1 MSRFFNVIKKN
12 RFTFFMVVF
21 LAVFYS
27 MLFLVGHGTWEKGQT
42 ATMEKS
48 VPIVSA
54 KEIHEKEDLFKKNIQ
69 SHPSAIGGMVLFFLL
84 VIVCGFYADT
94 YLLKKKL
101 KGEPLVAGGLPHGPV
116 LWGVKDVGQVFVF
129 ILFAES
135 LILSVE
141 WILGH
146 FVDLGGIEKHL
157 MLMFNSLI
165 RDMAAA
171 GFVIFLVTRRF
182 RHKLS
187 EIGLTTR
194 NFLKNV
200 QIGVVGYLAAIPA
213 ILLVLLIL
221 SYTAQKFSYE
231 PPVQPV
237 VQIYLKEQG
246 KNYLLFFTL
255 FVALV
260 GPLIEEIFFRGFTY
274 RAFRQK
280 FGVRWA
286 LVASS
291 SIFAG
296 LHMSLIAFFP
306 IFLLGFFLAYLYEN
320 TGSLVPS
327 MTVHMMHN
335 LIMVLM
341 TLVFKTF
348 SV

>member
-1 MSRFFNVIKKN
+1 MSQIMSMIKKN
-12 RFTFFMVVF
+12 RFTSIMILF

-27 MLFLVGHGTWEKGQT
+27 MLFLMGRGTWGKGQ
-42 ATMEKS
+42 AAKMEKS
-48 VPIVSA
+48 APIVSA
-54 KEIHEKEDLFKKNIQ
+54 KVIREKEDLFKKNIQ
-69 SHPSAIGGMVLFFLL
+69 SHPAVIGAMMLLFLL
-84 VIVCGFYADT
+84 VMASGFYADT

-101 KGEPLVAGGLPHGPV
+101 KGEPLVAGGLPHELV
-116 LWGVKDVGQVFVF
+116 RWGVKDVGQVFLF

-141 WILGH
+141 WMIGY
-146 FVDLGGIEKHL
+146 FVDLGGVEKHL
-157 MLMFNSLI
+157 ILMFNSLI
-165 RDMAAA
+165 RDIAAA
-171 GFVIFLVTRRF
+171 GFVIFIVTRRF

-187 EIGLTTR
+187 EIGLTTK
-194 NFLKNV
+194 NFIQNIK
-200 QIGVVGYLAAIPA
+200 IGVFGYLAALPV
-213 ILLVLLIL
+213 ILLVLLVM

-260 GPLIEEIFFRGFTY
+260 GPMIEEIFFRGFTY

-291 SIFAG
+291 GIFAG
-296 LHMSLIAFFP
+296 LHMSLIAFLP
-306 IFLLGFFLAYLYEN
+306 IFLLGYFLAYLYEN

-327 MTVHMMHN
+327 MAVHVIHN
-335 LIMVLM
+335 LIMVSM